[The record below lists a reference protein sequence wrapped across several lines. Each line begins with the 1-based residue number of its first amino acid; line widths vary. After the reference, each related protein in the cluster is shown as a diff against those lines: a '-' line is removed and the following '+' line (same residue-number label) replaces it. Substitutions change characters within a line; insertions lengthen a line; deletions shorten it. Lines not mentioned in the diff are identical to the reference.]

1 MLARAVADGIAET
14 LGQPVIVENRAGAG
28 GNVGADVVAKSA
40 PDGYT
45 LLMTSA
51 GILTAN
57 QFLYAKM
64 PFDAE
69 KAFVPVSNVADMPMM
84 VVVNPNVAAKTLAEL
99 VALARAN
106 PGKLNFGSP
115 GIGTT
120 GHLGLALFM
129 HAAGIK
135 LTHIPY
141 KGAAPAITDL
151 IGGQIDGVVDN
162 PPTVLPHIAGR
173 HACARSRS
181 PPNSAWRCC
190 RICRPPPRP
199 AFAGFEAS
207 SWFGVVAP
215 AGTPPAIVARLH
227 KEIAAALRQ
236 PAVQDRFAKIR
247 RAPARQYAG
256 GVRAA
261 DPAGPQDVGRGHPV
275 RRHQGGVAK
284 SRPRRAPRREWRARA
299 RRRQVP
305 RKSPIN
311 HAMAFDPGLSF
322 EGIRHDIDPEMGLP
336 AFAVPGMAFVLV
348 RFILHLEALGCESLG
363 QLLS

>member
-1 MLARAVADGIAET
+1 MTSLTTSLHRACFVALAVLFSVCVDAGAQAQNYPDRPIHLIAPFPAGGLADVLARAVADEIPKA

-40 PDGYT
+40 PDGYM

-84 VVVNPNVAAKTLAEL
+84 VVVNPKVEAKTLGEL

-129 HAAGIK
+129 RAAGIK

-162 PPTVLPHIAGR
+162 PPTVLPHIAAGR
-173 HACARSRS
+173 LRALAVAAKQRM
-181 PPNSAWRCC
+181 PLLPDLPTAAEAGV
-190 RICRPPPRP
+190 P
-199 AFAGFEAS
+199 GFEAS

-215 AGTPPAIVARLH
+215 TGTPPAIVARLH
-227 KEIAAALRQ
+227 KEIAEALRR
-236 PAVQDRFAKIR
+236 PEVQARFAKTGARLLGNTPEEFAQQIR
-247 RAPARQYAG
+247 QDRKTWGEVIQSAG
-256 GVRAA
+256 IKA
-261 DPAGPQDVGRGHPV
+261 
-275 RRHQGGVAK
+275 
-284 SRPRRAPRREWRARA
+284 E
-299 RRRQVP
+299 
-305 RKSPIN
+305 
-311 HAMAFDPGLSF
+311 
-322 EGIRHDIDPEMGLP
+322 
-336 AFAVPGMAFVLV
+336 
-348 RFILHLEALGCESLG
+348 
-363 QLLS
+363 